1 MQELFHR
8 TADLSPAHGNC
19 NGLHTALNSEF
30 RFNFMLGF
38 IRIYHRKIK
47 ADQTFL
53 HFRGTVGLTSQ
64 PVIEPVIAFLDFL
77 SFQLKHSLSCL
88 PLQFRRVLYR
98 NHLKPFHVFFP
109 YQISPVK
116 KKVPFPHAFN
126 SFQAFQQFK
135 TVFHIIPD
143 TYNFSPE
150 ASAYRRNHMFF
161 KEQIRGILIFHTI
174 YNSSQYSPGVNLQ
187 HTNGKIF
194 IRRRI
199 FQKAAHIFSLF
210 RIITSQPDRTDGY
223 RIIQRKPVFL
233 LCHKMK
239 SSVRVDLSVQT
250 SPENI
255 FYRKCRCYCL
265 FIFQFFL
272 YTENCFLQLP
282 LFQGFQN
289 IIVNAQF
296 NSLSGFIKICIRGQ
310 HNYPAR
316 SSLAAKLLQHSH
328 SAHSGQLNIHD
339 HQIRTRFTDQL
350 ISFSS
355 I

>member
-1 MQELFHR
+1 M
-8 TADLSPAHGNC
+8 
-19 NGLHTALNSEF
+19 
-30 RFNFMLGF
+30 
-38 IRIYHRKIK
+38 
-47 ADQTFL
+47 
-53 HFRGTVGLTSQ
+53 GLTSQ

-116 KKVPFPHAFN
+116 KKIPFPHAFN

-150 ASAYRRNHMFF
+150 ASAYRRNRVFF
-161 KEQIRGILIFHTI
+161 KEKIGFILIFHTI

-210 RIITSQPDRTDGY
+210 RIITSQPDRTDRY
-223 RIIQRKPVFL
+223 RLLQRKSVFL
-233 LCHKMK
+233 PCHEME
-239 SSVRVDLSVQT
+239 SSVRMNLAVET
-250 SPENI
+250 APENI
-255 FYRKCRCYCL
+255 LHCKCRRYCL
-265 FIFQFFL
+265 FIFQFFF
-272 YTENCFLQLP
+272 YTADRFLQLS
-282 LFQGFQN
+282 LFQRLQN

-296 NSLSGFIKICIRGQ
+296 NGLSGFIKIRICGQ
-310 HNYPAR
+310 HNNPAR